1 MRDERPNIFDEAPRL
16 LTPGEVAELLRVEPK
31 TVNRWAIEGRI
42 PAVILPGGHR
52 RFREDQVRQLLE
64 GELPPPSRNSIRYT
78 TDPEEPE

>member
-1 MRDERPNIFDEAPRL
+1 MQDERPSIFSDTPRL

-52 RFREDQVRQLLE
+52 RFREDQVRELLM
-64 GELPPPSRNSIRYT
+64 GEMPPPTRNPPRDAR
-78 TDPEEPE
+78 DPDEDE